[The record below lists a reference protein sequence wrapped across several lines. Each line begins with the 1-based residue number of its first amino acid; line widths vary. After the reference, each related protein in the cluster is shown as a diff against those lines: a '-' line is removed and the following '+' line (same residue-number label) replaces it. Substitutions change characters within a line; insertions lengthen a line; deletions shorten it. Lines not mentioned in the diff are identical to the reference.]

1 MAPLKVYADRLSQPS
16 RAILIFCKVNGI
28 DFEEIAID
36 IFRGETKKPEYIQV
50 NPMGQVPAIS
60 NGDFYLFESH
70 AILVYLASVFPGIA
84 DHWYPADVMKRAKVH
99 SVLDWH
105 HTNLRRAAHVVRA
118 SLAPKLGF
126 PMNSSVAA
134 EAEQTLAK
142 SLLMVE
148 TFWLK
153 GDGKFLLGG
162 SEPSIADLSLV
173 CEIMEMEFL
182 EEKELSRILSPHKK
196 VLEWIEATCTATNP
210 HFDEVH
216 EKLLQVKAKL
226 SKQSSEEGNGSA
238 GSSVKALFSS

>member
-1 MAPLKVYADRLSQPS
+1 MYNSPGVFSFCLLKKQLSS
-16 RAILIFCKVNGI
+16 LC
-28 DFEEIAID
+28 
-36 IFRGETKKPEYIQV
+36 QV
-50 NPMGQVPAIS
+50 TFKAKQLCCRN
-60 NGDFYLFESH
+60 H

-162 SEPSIADLSLV
+162 LEPSIADLSLV

-182 EEKELSRILSPHKK
+182 EEKELGKILSPHKK
-196 VLEWIEATCTATNP
+196 VLEWIEATCTAANP

-226 SKQSSEEGNGSA
+226 NKQSSEEGSEGIWQLM
-238 GSSVKALFSS
+238 SS